1 MQTGM
6 ANESVEK
13 VYVLE
18 GKAEDVLKTLFPSY
32 ETINEGD
39 LSAENLLIE
48 YDSLESVAGCYQP

>member
-39 LSAENLLIE
+39 LSAENLL
-48 YDSLESVAGCYQP
+48 SQESVAGCYQP